1 MSLFRRIPFV
11 IRWILQ
17 FTFLLLLLMF
27 LYRWF
32 FFHTYSQPGR
42 PFSGTAFILGLR
54 YDARVVAVVG
64 IVMLLVC
71 AVPSFNPFKNGAAK
85 RGWGISLGLLS
96 LIFSVVYIADYYHY
110 DYLQQRLSAS
120 MINFLPDA
128 GISFNMVR
136 QTYPVGPI
144 VISLVIVLSF
154 FAWFNVWVLGRMMA
168 SHKRSP
174 MKKSTPFF
182 IGAAVLMGVLI
193 FGRIGQYPLRWSDA
207 FTLGD
212 DFKGNAALN
221 PFQSFFSSLQFRNSS
236 YDLKKVKGFYPL
248 MSSYLG
254 VQHPDAEKLDF
265 ERNYQYADTTAAK
278 PNIVVVICES
288 FSANKSS
295 MYGSKLNST
304 PFFNSLCN
312 EGVFFSRCFTP
323 AFGTARG
330 VWATLTGIPDVEFPK
345 TASRNPSA
353 VNQHLI
359 INDFKPYE
367 KYYFL
372 GGSTTWANIRGV
384 LTNNIDGLH
393 IFEEDSYEASTV
405 DVWGISDRELFM
417 AANAQMSKARK
428 PFFAIIQTADNHRPY
443 TIPKNDLPEFKVLNY
458 PSDTL
463 RKYGFTGNDQFNA
476 FRYSDFCFQKFFE
489 KAATQA
495 YFKNTI
501 FVFVGDHGLRGS
513 AGDLFPKSYSAQGFT
528 AEHVPLL
535 FYSPALLKPA
545 KISDVCSQLDIMPS
559 VASLAKQSFRNTT
572 MGRNLF
578 DTAIARI
585 PYAFIADPDTRFIG
599 LLSNQFYYGRN
610 LSTGAKEFVS
620 IVNDAPVTGD
630 SKTDS
635 IKSQMATFT
644 EAWYQTARYLL
655 TNNKKKN

>member
-1 MSLFRRIPFV
+1 
-11 IRWILQ
+11 
-17 FTFLLLLLMF
+17 
-27 LYRWF
+27 
-32 FFHTYSQPGR
+32 
-42 PFSGTAFILGLR
+42 
-54 YDARVVAVVG
+54 
-64 IVMLLVC
+64 
-71 AVPSFNPFKNGAAK
+71 
-85 RGWGISLGLLS
+85 
-96 LIFSVVYIADYYHY
+96 
-110 DYLQQRLSAS
+110 
-120 MINFLPDA
+120 
-128 GISFNMVR
+128 
-136 QTYPVGPI
+136 
-144 VISLVIVLSF
+144 
-154 FAWFNVWVLGRMMA
+154 MA
-168 SHKRSP
+168 SGVNLASV
-174 MKKSTPFF
+174 ST
-182 IGAAVLMGVLI
+182 
-193 FGRIGQYPLRWSDA
+193 FGRVGQYPLRWSDA
-207 FTLGD
+207 FSLGD

-254 VQHPDAEKLDF
+254 VQHPDGEKLNF
-265 ERNYQYADTTAAK
+265 ERNYQYSDTTAVK

-295 MYGSKLNST
+295 MYGNNLKST

-312 EGVFFSRCFTP
+312 NGVFFNRCFTP

-359 INDFKPYE
+359 INDFKPYD

-384 LTNNIDGLH
+384 LTNNIEGLH
-393 IFEEDSYEASTV
+393 IFEEDSYDASTV

-417 AANAQMSKARK
+417 AANAQMSKAKK

-458 PSDTL
+458 ASDTL

-489 KAATQA
+489 KATTEA

-545 KISDVCSQLDIMPS
+545 KMSDVCSQLDIMPT

-572 MGRNLF
+572 LGRNLF
-578 DTAIARI
+578 DTSISRI

-599 LLSNQFYYGRN
+599 LLNNEFYYGRN

-620 IVNDAPVTGD
+620 IVNDAPVGSD
-630 SKTDS
+630 QKTDS
-635 IKSQMATFT
+635 IKNQMATFT
-644 EAWYQTARYLL
+644 EAWFETARYLL
-655 TNNKKKN
+655 INNKKKN